1 LPVQAHLIGQY
12 ARQID
17 SHKPKRRAY
26 A

>member
-12 ARQID
+12 ARQIN